1 MGALPAST
9 FGRPEIGWASPNN
22 SVQYLHSFGGYF
34 NGQNELVM
42 RYYDRE
48 CEEWAAGDLTL
59 GKVDN
64 FRDVVVTQEAEF
76 EPRR

>member
-1 MGALPAST
+1 
-9 FGRPEIGWASPNN
+9 
-22 SVQYLHSFGGYF
+22 
-34 NGQNELVM
+34 M